1 MKTFKGVVTYILF
14 WLDAALAYASRILK
28 RCVKDQRVPRP
39 CIIITML
46 GGVGDYMLLT
56 PVLLEYRRL
65 FPQWRIVMIVRSSNA
80 ELATKDPSVDLV
92 IALNYRGF
100 RWNPIEKIRVWTNMI
115 PLDVRV
121 FVNADYSTHHEK
133 HARTLVN
140 WSQAKRSIAFECLD
154 GGQERDYAAYGEI
167 VRQDKEWMFEIDRDY
182 EMVRYLGANCS
193 ASYQTRIYGI
203 ESYLPPDRDIL
214 ALAGRKYYV
223 LFPGSSIEGKCWPI
237 DKFCGFVRAVEEL
250 HMEVVIA
257 GGKNEQTL
265 GHSITSLLT
274 IGFIDLV
281 GKTSLL
287 DLSFVI
293 KHASFILSNDTSAAH
308 IAQAVGTKAFV
319 ILGGGYYGRFLPYP
333 APSSVVP
340 IVDYNYSECFRCR
353 WNCIYPYWKCIKD
366 NTVERVV
373 SEVLGAMGRS

>member
-1 MKTFKGVVTYILF
+1 
-14 WLDAALAYASRILK
+14 
-28 RCVKDQRVPRP
+28 
-39 CIIITML
+39 ML
-46 GGVGDYMLLT
+46 GGVGEYILLT
-56 PVLLEYRRL
+56 PVLMEYRRL
-65 FPQWRIVMIVRSSNA
+65 FPQWRVVMIVRSSNA

-115 PLDVRV
+115 PLDVRL

-133 HARTLVN
+133 HGRTLVN

-154 GGQERDYAAYGEI
+154 SGHERDYAAYGEI
-167 VRQDKEWMFEIDRDY
+167 VGQDREWMFEIDRDY

-193 ASYQTRIYGI
+193 VNYQTRIYGI
-203 ESYLPPDRDIL
+203 ERYLPPDHDIL

-223 LFPGSSIEGKCWPI
+223 LFPGSSMEEKCWPI
-237 DKFCGFVRAVEEL
+237 DKFCDFVRAVERL
-250 HMEVVIA
+250 DMEVVIA

-265 GHSITSLLT
+265 AHVINSLLP
-274 IGFIDLV
+274 IRSIDLL

-308 IAQAVGTKAFV
+308 IAHAVGTKAFV

-340 IVDYNYSECFRCR
+340 IVDYSYSECFRCR

-373 SEVLGAMGRS
+373 SEVLGAMDRSKYARLGES